1 MNISEIPNDIVLT
14 LPKFNCDTPLGD
26 IPTPLPSQYF
36 YMAFSAP
43 PRSGKTSTAI
53 SLLTTKTNKKSGKRK
68 IYRGV
73 FDNII
78 VVAPKNSLKSLKKS
92 PFDELDEDKIYNELD
107 YESLEEIYSKILE
120 YHDEDE
126 NTLLYI
132 DDMASRLKDHQ
143 LLDFFNMMVCNRRH
157 LKLSI
162 MILTQYLNSIPLS
175 NRRLLSHCFLWKS
188 NNKKEYDSIY
198 NELIPMSKKE
208 FEQICRYCF
217 KKKHDFIFMDCD
229 ECKLYRNFNLLK
241 FDDN

>member
-78 VVAPKNSLKSLKKS
+78 VVAPKNSLKSLKNS
-92 PFDELDEDKIYNELD
+92 PFDDLDQDKVYNELD
-107 YESLEEIYSKILE
+107 YDTLEKIYNKILG
-120 YHDEDE
+120 YRDEDE

-132 DDMASRLKDHQ
+132 DDMANRLKDHH
-143 LLDFFNMMVCNRRH
+143 LLEFFNMLVCNRRH
-157 LKLSI
+157 LKVSI
-162 MILTQYLNSIPLS
+162 MTIFKFLT
-175 NRRLLSHCFLWKS
+175 
-188 NNKKEYDSIY
+188 
-198 NELIPMSKKE
+198 
-208 FEQICRYCF
+208 FE
-217 KKKHDFIFMDCD
+217 
-229 ECKLYRNFNLLK
+229 
-241 FDDN
+241 